1 MLRTVVRLGLISVCA
16 AALLVVPAGAEDLR
30 GVLLEEETD
39 LTTHSHAQDG
49 SLVAVVGWKPAL
61 SPAVSYPLIAVFNE
75 QTGEEIWRDESGD
88 DLQLHAVVI
97 AQGRV
102 CVAGVFSP
110 YQPTPGNLYIRCYKA
125 KDGTVQW
132 TADFDPLSDPLGNL
146 VNYHV
151 DHSSLTLSGKALVVR
166 VFASRF
172 FYGRGLT
179 LLLDPDD
186 GSAK

>member
-1 MLRTVVRLGLISVCA
+1 MLRTVVRLALAIVCA

-30 GVLLEEETD
+30 GVLLEDETN
-39 LTTHSHAQDG
+39 LTTNSHAQDG
-49 SLVAVVGWKPAL
+49 SLVAVVGWKTDP
-61 SPAVSYPLIAVFNE
+61 SPTVSYPLIAVFSE
-75 QTGEEIWRDESGD
+75 QTGDEIWRDESGD
-88 DLQLHAVVI
+88 DLQLHAVAI

-110 YQPTPGNLYIRCYKA
+110 YQPTPGNLYIRCYEA
-125 KDGTVQW
+125 KDGTVRW
-132 TADFDPLSDPLGNL
+132 TASFDPLPDPLGNL
-146 VNYHV
+146 LNYHV

-166 VFASRF
+166 IFSSKY